1 MSAKLLEVTLAGV
14 RVKVP
19 LYRDD
24 MSTLAIAETVN
35 ARFKH
40 LEAQGA
46 KVNTQLFA
54 LQTAFSLAVD
64 LAQSQESANA
74 ADHDLLRALDKIEAT
89 LQATLAEI
97 AAPSE

>member
-19 LYRDD
+19 LYRDEK
-24 MSTLAIAETVN
+24 STLALAETVN
-35 ARFKH
+35 ARFKQ

-54 LQTAFSLAVD
+54 LQTAFSFAVD
-64 LAQSQESANA
+64 LAENQESANI
-74 ADHDLLRALDKIEAT
+74 ADHDLLKALDKIEAT

-97 AAPSE
+97 TAPSE